1 MIDIQ
6 TYIEESLFAK
16 NDDKTIATRAEAALE
31 KEAIEKLRKY
41 CYVDDNEEYG
51 KAWDVFKDG
60 NVKLGPKGYEIT
72 TNNGARG
79 AYTVDPSYIM
89 LCDNINEK
97 SLDYKIAKFEGTLIL
112 NSSEAKNLTW
122 LFTPD
127 CEFKGRLVIEWN
139 DYLTSLKGCPKR
151 VQCFECRNNEKL
163 KSLIGAPQYCYE
175 FTWEYNGDDKIT
187 SEDVKKY
194 LKSHGHVEIN
204 VG

>member
-1 MIDIQ
+1 MLTIKSYID
-6 TYIEESLFAK
+6 ESLFTK
-16 NDDKTIATRAEAALE
+16 KDDKTIATKAEAALE

-41 CYVDDNEEYG
+41 CYMDDEGEYG
-51 KAWDVFKDG
+51 ETWDVFTDG
-60 NVKLGPKGYEIT
+60 DVKLGPKGYEIT
-72 TNNGARG
+72 TNSGFRG
-79 AYTVDPSYIM
+79 QYMVDPSYMM
-89 LCDNINEK
+89 LCNNIDEN
-97 SLDYKIAKFEGTLIL
+97 SLDHKISYFKGTLIL

-127 CEFKGRLVIEWN
+127 CEFRGRLVIEWN

-151 VQCFECRNNEKL
+151 VQCFECKNNEKL

-175 FTWEYNGDDKIT
+175 FTWECNGNDKIT